1 MRRRAR
7 GAARL
12 AEELRALSGKDL
24 ETVTRA
30 LMDTGRGASSEG
42 RKDLPVDAE
51 SREDVK

>member
-1 MRRRAR
+1 MRRRSR

-30 LMDTGRGASSEG
+30 LMDMGRAASAED

-51 SREDVK
+51 SGEDVK